1 MYSLVTSLIGG
12 AWVRLQERRHQ
23 GSSWAFESRKVVRGG
38 GVDSLKDTGISV
50 RLLSQV
56 WQVWLPEAKMSFQE
70 GKEEQLRTNAGFHST
85 LTSLLVGKSK
95 MLEKDTKNQFG
106 QISLVSLV

>member
-1 MYSLVTSLIGG
+1 M
-12 AWVRLQERRHQ
+12 QERRHQ
-23 GSSWAFESRKVVRGG
+23 GSSWATSRVPEGG
-38 GVDSLKDTGISV
+38 ERRRSGFLSKTLEISV
-50 RLLSQV
+50 HLLSQV

-70 GKEEQLRTNAGFHST
+70 ASSCKEEQLRTNAGFHST